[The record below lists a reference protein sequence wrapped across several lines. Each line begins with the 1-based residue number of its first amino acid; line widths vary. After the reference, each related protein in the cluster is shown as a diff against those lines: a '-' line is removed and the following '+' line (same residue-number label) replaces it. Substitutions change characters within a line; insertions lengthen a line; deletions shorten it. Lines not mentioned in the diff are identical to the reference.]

1 MGPLVAVSAAGQ
13 LGPGYPMRV
22 WVDNIGSV
30 LIWKKGYSN
39 SCALCNTI
47 VKAMATIAAA
57 LGTRLTV
64 EKTRRCSSKPAIL
77 AEALSKANFRAFW
90 TKRSQDSNTEPYRVP
105 PSILAWVANPK
116 PDDELGTKVLRDLGL
131 R

>member
-1 MGPLVAVSAAGQ
+1 
-13 LGPGYPMRV
+13 MRV
-22 WVDNIGSV
+22 WVDIIGSV
-30 LIWKKGYSN
+30 LIWKKGYSS

-77 AEALSKANFRAFW
+77 ADALSKANFRGFW
-90 TKRSQDSNTEPYRVP
+90 TKRSRDSNTEPYRVP